1 MSMIYSNRVNKDDFH
16 RLRRSKKWQWLFL
29 ASGEWSQSPYH
40 QGNVTLYYAYDSNK
54 GWAALKQIGFP
65 TRIVVV
71 FKTNGFQTVEE
82 VVSEL
87 LLELWYA
94 EGYRVEMIANYE
106 DAEEVDLNT
115 AESLFLTKRKQ
126 LSSQKK

>member
-1 MSMIYSNRVNKDDFH
+1 MIYSNRVNKDDFH

-65 TRIVVV
+65 TRIVVII
-71 FKTNGFQTVEE
+71 KTDDFQTVED
-82 VVSEL
+82 VVAEL

-94 EGYRVEMIANYE
+94 EDYRIEIISNY
-106 DAEEVDLNT
+106 DYADGVDLDM
-115 AESLFLTKRKQ
+115 AESLFLEKRAKNR
-126 LSSQKK
+126 KI

>member
-1 MSMIYSNRVNKDDFH
+1 MIYSNRVNKDDFQQI
-16 RLRRSKKWQWLFL
+16 RRSKKWQWLFL

>member
-1 MSMIYSNRVNKDDFH
+1 MIYSNRVNKDDFH

-40 QGNVTLYYAYDSNK
+40 QGNVTLHYAYDSNK

-65 TRIVVV
+65 TRILVII
-71 FKTNGFQTVEE
+71 KTDDFQTVED
-82 VVSEL
+82 VVAEL

-94 EGYRVEMIANYE
+94 EDYRIEMISNY
-106 DAEEVDLNT
+106 DYADEVDLDM
-115 AESLFLTKRKQ
+115 AESLFLEKRAKNR
-126 LSSQKK
+126 KI

>member
-1 MSMIYSNRVNKDDFH
+1 MIYSNRVNKDDFH

-54 GWAALKQIGFP
+54 GWAALKQTGFP
-65 TRIVVV
+65 TRIVVII
-71 FKTNGFQTVEE
+71 KTDDFQTVED
-82 VVSEL
+82 VVAEL

-94 EGYRVEMIANYE
+94 EDYRIEMISNY
-106 DAEEVDLNT
+106 DYADEVDLDM
-115 AESLFLTKRKQ
+115 AESLFLEKRAKNR
-126 LSSQKK
+126 KI

>member
-1 MSMIYSNRVNKDDFH
+1 MIYSNRVNKDDFH
-16 RLRRSKKWQWLFL
+16 KLRRSKKWQWLFL

-40 QGNVTLYYAYDSNK
+40 QGNVTLYYAYDSQK

-71 FKTNGFQTVEE
+71 IRIDDFQTVED
-82 VVSEL
+82 VVAEL

-94 EGYRVEMIANYE
+94 EDYRIEMISNY
-106 DAEEVDLNT
+106 DYADEVDLDM
-115 AESLFLTKRKQ
+115 AESLFLEKRAKNRRI
-126 LSSQKK
+126 